1 MRQLFIFNLGQIRR
15 IKKKKLLNPKRKI
28 GVMEETRNKSGD
40 ALNVEQILFGL
51 IIHFVILVIV
61 KRKKNKEKR
70 STGWADIRHYN

>member
-28 GVMEETRNKSGD
+28 GVMEETKNKSGD
-40 ALNVEQILFGL
+40 ALNVEQILLGL